1 LKEWHFAD
9 SCGTIGSFGWIATDA
24 FVRRGP
30 ADSRLKQGDAP
41 EGEAKM
47 TSLSRAP
54 RGEGTKV
61 QWVDDDSSGSVEAG

>member
-1 LKEWHFAD
+1 
-9 SCGTIGSFGWIATDA
+9 
-24 FVRRGP
+24 
-30 ADSRLKQGDAP
+30 
-41 EGEAKM
+41 M